1 MAEFGDATEK
11 RELSVRRR
19 DFLKAS
25 VAGAAAIAMPG
36 AEASAAQAAQNG
48 QPVARPAPAQEADPP
63 ASVDFQSYERT
74 GADFMA
80 DVLKTLPIDYVCSNP
95 ADKTAGLHESLTGP
109 YGGNRSPE
117 WITCTHEEIS
127 VAMGHGY
134 YKIEGRMLAMAGHS
148 TVGLMHAS
156 MSIYNAYCD
165 RAPVYLIFGN
175 SQVPTNHAAIDTSS
189 PIRDYIRWYTNPLS
203 LSAFAEN
210 AVRAY
215 ALAITPPTLPVLV
228 TIDAEMQESPIKG
241 REPKIP
247 RLTIPEPPEG
257 DYGSVNET
265 ARLLAQAQNPVI
277 LCDRYARTQAGMDR
291 LVELAEL
298 LQAAIIDRGG
308 RMNFP
313 ARHAL
318 NQTYATGREKL
329 IREADVVL
337 GLECNMAG
345 IAEQTKG
352 KTISLGADGLL
363 GRSNYLEFGHYGA
376 VDLAM
381 TGDAEATMP
390 QLIEAVKREVGSNQ
404 RVAAQAR
411 GARLADLSRK
421 AFEQARVDMT
431 YAWDA
436 SPIATG
442 RLCAEIWEAVKKE
455 DWSLPSFGLHYG
467 YWPQRTWPM
476 DKHYHANGGMG
487 GNGEGYNAPA
497 ALGAALANKKHGRFT
512 VNIQCDGDLLYCPG
526 VLWTAAHHQIPILNV
541 MHNNRAYHQEMMY
554 VERVANR
561 HNHVLADGGIGLKLD
576 NPFID
581 FAKMAQS
588 MGVYAEG
595 PIENPKDLGPALRR
609 AVEVVKKG
617 QPALVDVIT
626 QPR

>member
-1 MAEFGDATEK
+1 VPESQDTSANQSVSIK
-11 RELSVRRR
+11 RRS
-19 DFLKAS
+19 FLKVG
-25 VAGAAAIAMPG
+25 VAGAAAVVLPAVDER
-36 AEASAAQAAQNG
+36 AAAQEPQSEDHIIKPT
-48 QPVARPAPAQEADPP
+48 PVQEGDPSP
-63 ASVDFQSYERT
+63 SLEFQSYERT

-80 DVLKTLPIDYVCSNP
+80 DVLKTLPIDYLCSNP
-95 ADKTAGLHESLTGP
+95 ADKTAGLQESLTGP
-109 YGGNRSPE
+109 YGGNKNPE

-148 TVGLMHAS
+148 TVGLMHAA
-156 MSIYNAYCD
+156 MAVYNAYCD
-165 RAPVYLIFGN
+165 RVPVYLIFGN
-175 SQVPTNHAAIDTSS
+175 FQQPTNHAAIDASA
-189 PIRDYIRWYTNPLS
+189 PIREFIRWYTNPMS

-210 AVRAY
+210 AVRAF
-215 ALAITPPTLPVLV
+215 ALASTPPTLPVLV
-228 TIDAEMQESPIKG
+228 TIDADMQESPIKG

-247 RLTIPEPPEG
+247 KLTIPEPPSG
-257 DYGSVNET
+257 DENSVRET
-265 ARLLAQAQNPVI
+265 ARLLAQAQNPVLI
-277 LCDRYARTQAGMDR
+277 ADRYARTQAGMDR

-298 LQAAIIDRGG
+298 LQAPVIDHGA

-313 ARHAL
+313 TRHSL
-318 NQTYATGREKL
+318 NQTYSSGGL
-329 IREADVVL
+329 ITDADVVL
-337 GLECNMAG
+337 GLETNMAG
-345 IAEQTKG
+345 VSNQTKG

-363 GRSNYLEFGHYGA
+363 GRANYLEIGHYGS

-381 TGDAEATMP
+381 SGDAEATMP
-390 QLIEAVKREVGSNQ
+390 ALIEAVKQQLGSNQ
-404 RVAAQAR
+404 RVAAEAR
-411 GARLADLSRK
+411 KTKLAERTQK
-421 AFEQARVDMT
+421 AFERARVDMT

-436 SPIATG
+436 SPISTA
-442 RLCAEIWEAVKKE
+442 RLTAEIWEAVKNE

-467 YWPQRTWPM
+467 FWPQRTWPM

-497 ALGAALANKKHGRFT
+497 ALGAALANKKHGRIT

-561 HNHVLADGGIGLKLD
+561 HNHLLAEGGIGLKLE
-576 NPFID
+576 NPNID

-595 PIENPKDLGPALRR
+595 PITNPNDLGPALKR
-609 AVEVVKKG
+609 AVAVVKKG
-617 QPALVDVIT
+617 QPALLDVIT